1 MPYTPDWTNA
11 NAQGRLDP
19 GLHTVC
25 LSDAD
30 ELVAAINRRRLL
42 VYLTEQTFS
51 THVGSNKYVKGS
63 TLASATASPFDNF
76 RKQFDV
82 RILEPTPGG
91 LGGDPST
98 PAGMHWWWPVADA
111 DEDKIIVNGIG
122 GVPGG
127 KVGLHQKL
135 NGTANWTDSTLTA
148 GQTSIRAVHW
158 NELRQAAE
166 WISRGQWELPVYW
179 INGIFS
185 VAPDTPWTGELIT
198 NDGADELRSLG
209 FSAIRV
215 VETPARGLTNVTVR
229 SGSFIRITADTTCT
243 VDVYRCKREVN
254 FDTDRC
260 TWNEY
265 DPSESAAW
273 ASPGALGAADAAFI
287 GSIDLTA
294 DTPGDLSSAGLTT
307 ALQAMIDGAEMNFL
321 IRRQDTGPFAVGIL
335 ANVFIEFEL
344 DTPPN

>member
-1 MPYTPDWTNA
+1 MPYTPDWINA

-25 LSDAD
+25 LSDA
-30 ELVAAINRRRLL
+30 EEIAGAINRRRLL

-51 THVGSNKYVKGS
+51 THVGSSKYVRAS
-63 TLASATASPFDNF
+63 TVASATAPPFDNF
-76 RKQFDV
+76 RKNFDDK
-82 RILEPTPGG
+82 ILEPAAGG

-135 NGTANWTDSTLTA
+135 NGTVNWTDPTLTA
-148 GQTSIRAVHW
+148 GSTGIRAVHW

-166 WISRGQWELPVYW
+166 WIIRGQWEMPIYW
-179 INGIFS
+179 AAGIFS
-185 VAPDTPWTGELIT
+185 VAPDTPWVGEIIT
-198 NDGADELRSLG
+198 NNGDDELRTLG
-209 FSAIRV
+209 FAAIRTS
-215 VETPARGLTNVTVR
+215 ETPARGLTNVTVR
-229 SGSFIRITADTTCT
+229 SGSFIRITVDTDCT
-243 VDVYRCKREVN
+243 VDVYRCLREID
-254 FDTDRC
+254 FDTNRP

-265 DPSESAAW
+265 DPDGSGAW
-273 ASPGALGAADAAFI
+273 ASPGGLGAGDSTSI
-287 GSIDLTA
+287 GSIELTA
-294 DTPGDLSSAGLTT
+294 DTPGDLSGAGLTS
-307 ALQAMIDGAEMNFL
+307 ALQAMIDGVEQNFL
-321 IRRQDTGPFAVGIL
+321 VRRQDEGPFAVGIESSL
-335 ANVFIEFEL
+335 FIEFDL